1 MVEVGGGGEGEEVL
15 EVFLLPRFALTIN
28 IINILINI
36 VNILINI
43 VNILMIRKVMIV
55 IQIIWKFLMQLYR

>member
-36 VNILINI
+36 VNIL
-43 VNILMIRKVMIV
+43 MIRKVMIV